1 MKRALQKLHGSTG
14 ASMLLGLLFLL
25 FCLTVGAVV
34 LTAAS
39 VSAGRTARNRQIQQ
53 NYLAVQS
60 AANLLM
66 DDMADITFTDTYTH
80 TEVTYH
86 YYSTDSEG
94 NTIHSTSPG
103 PDIDTLKPEYVGTEL
118 ETTGL
123 KEYMEQMFL
132 CQEAIRGYNRHQKF
146 PPAPYKTTLTIQE
159 NETSTEDPH
168 GLPAVTV
175 DLTFGGKDNAGT
187 ETGLKAGYTIT
198 AQVYLTNAGPEG
210 GHRITLEMI
219 PEVKNTGAQNRH
231 YWVDSGEERYET
243 AFACEVTWK
252 VSQVTKGGT
261 T

>member
-39 VSAGRTARNRQIQQ
+39 VSAGRTARNRQVQQ

-66 DDMADITFTDTYTH
+66 DDLADITFTDTYTH

-86 YYSTDSEG
+86 HYSTDSEG
-94 NTIHSTSPG
+94 NTVHTTSSG
-103 PDIDTLKPEYVGTEL
+103 PDIDELEPECVGTEL
-118 ETTGL
+118 KTKGL
-123 KEYMEQMFL
+123 TEYMEQMFL
-132 CQEAIRGYNRHQKF
+132 CQETIKGYNRYT
-146 PPAPYKTTLTIQE
+146 PPPLPYQTPLTIQE
-159 NETSTEDPH
+159 NETSTDDPH

-198 AQVYLTNAGPEG
+198 AQVYLTDPGPEG
-210 GHRITLEMI
+210 SHKMTLEWT
-219 PEVKNTGAQNRH
+219 PEVKVTAAQNRH
-231 YWVDSGEERYET
+231 YWVGSGEERYET
-243 AFACEVTWK
+243 AFACEVTWT